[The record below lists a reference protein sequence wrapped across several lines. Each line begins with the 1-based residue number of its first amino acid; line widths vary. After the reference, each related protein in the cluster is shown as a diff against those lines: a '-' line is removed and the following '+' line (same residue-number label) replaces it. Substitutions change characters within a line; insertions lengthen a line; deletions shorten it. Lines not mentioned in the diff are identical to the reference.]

1 MELVVVGVEQLKL
14 QMFEQFRKALE
25 VQILLLELGL
35 GLVQQQQVQLE
46 QHQQVQKLHLQEL
59 QQLK

>member
-46 QHQQVQKLHLQEL
+46 QHQQAQKLHLQEL

>member
-35 GLVQQQQVQLE
+35 ELVQQQQVQLE
-46 QHQQVQKLHLQEL
+46 QHQQAQKLHLQEL